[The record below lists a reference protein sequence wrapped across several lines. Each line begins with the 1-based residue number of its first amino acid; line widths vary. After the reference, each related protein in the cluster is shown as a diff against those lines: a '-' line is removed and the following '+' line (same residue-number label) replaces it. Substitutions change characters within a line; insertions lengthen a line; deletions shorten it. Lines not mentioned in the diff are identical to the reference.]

1 MLIGKNQ
8 QFVPS
13 CTADLLVGHRQF
25 EKAEGEADRLS
36 EVSANPRGCNHQQVG
51 VSIQIIVYRGQA
63 SPGGPETETRQTQST
78 AELQLNGLV
87 REDQQSQYE
96 EHCNVL
102 VSVTG
107 DTWLERRYLSD
118 LFVPIIATPNL
129 MVVVVYHS
137 VAVISDR
144 S

>member
-1 MLIGKNQ
+1 M
-8 QFVPS
+8 
-13 CTADLLVGHRQF
+13 
-25 EKAEGEADRLS
+25 
-36 EVSANPRGCNHQQVG
+36 
-51 VSIQIIVYRGQA
+51 SIQIIVYWGQA

-78 AELQLNGLV
+78 AELQLIVGEGAGLV

-118 LFVPIIATPNL
+118 LFVPIIATL
-129 MVVVVYHS
+129 
-137 VAVISDR
+137 I
-144 S
+144 